1 MSDFVKDKWPV
12 LANAAAGTFIAVMV
26 AIQFLPHG
34 DEGRDGADGMAAMPT
49 AAEPM
54 VSDTGQA
61 DTDAEMAAEPA
72 TQLADVDGAR
82 IANADSEPG
91 NWLSHGR
98 TYSEQR
104 YSPLTAIDAENVSQL
119 GLAWSFS
126 TGTVRGLEATPI
138 VVDGRMYT
146 TGNWGVV
153 YALDARTGEE
163 IWSFDPEVPGEW
175 GRYGCCDI
183 VNRGV
188 ALWKGRVYVA
198 SFDGRLFAL
207 NAEDGSVHWEVN
219 TIPGAPYTI
228 TGAPRIV
235 NGKVIIGNG
244 GGEFGVRGYITAYD
258 AETGD
263 EAWRFYTVPGNP
275 ADGFEHPEL
284 EAIVDTWKG
293 GRWWE
298 VGGGGT
304 AWDSMAFDPDL
315 NTLYVGVGN
324 GSPWTREIRSPGG
337 GDNLYLSSILALDP
351 DTGRLKWHYQTTPG
365 DNWDYTATQ
374 HIILADLEIEGETRQ
389 VLMQAPKNGFFYV
402 IDRVTGELLSAEKY
416 VTVTWASHVDMETGR
431 PVENPAIGYK
441 DGTQFVLPSANGG
454 HNWHPMAYNPDTG
467 LVYIPTQE
475 IAGIY
480 SLTREWK
487 TDKDYTVRQ
496 NWWNVGLDWED
507 YIDAINSLLPNLP
520 IDHGYLKAWDPV
532 KGEVRWAVE
541 MPSALNGG
549 VLTTAGNLVF
559 QGTADGRFVAYRADT
574 GTAMWEA
581 NIRTGIVAAPV
592 TYEIDGEQYVAV
604 MAGWGGVALASG
616 DARVSAAAKYE
627 NDGRLL
633 VFKVGG
639 QEELEQVALK
649 DQTIPAQPEVEA
661 TPEQLR
667 NGELQ
672 YMSTCGLCH
681 GALVISGGV
690 LPDLRRMSPSVH
702 ENFKGIVLDGMLKDN
717 GMASF
722 ADLLS
727 EQDVED
733 IYAYIVSRAKQDRA
747 LQIPTE

>member
-1 MSDFVKDKWPV
+1 MSHFLREKWPV
-12 LANAAAGTFIAVMV
+12 LVNGAVGTFIAIIVLLQFVGGGGPTERADLPV
-26 AIQFLPHG
+26 AVDPAS
-34 DEGRDGADGMAAMPT
+34 DGQT
-49 AAEPM
+49 
-54 VSDTGQA
+54 TG
-61 DTDAEMAAEPA
+61 
-72 TQLADVDGAR
+72 LLNVDGAR

-104 YSPLTAIDAENVSQL
+104 YSPLTQISDQNASRL

-138 VVDGRMYT
+138 VVDGTMYT

-153 YALDARTGEE
+153 QALDARTGVALWE
-163 IWSFDPEVPGEW
+163 FDPEVPGEW
-175 GRYGCCDI
+175 ARYGCCDI

-188 ALWKGRVYVA
+188 AVWKGRVYVA

-219 TIPGAPYTI
+219 TIPGPPYTI

-244 GGEFGVRGYITAYD
+244 GAELGVRGFITAYD
-258 AETGD
+258 AETG
-263 EAWRFYTVPGNP
+263 EQVWRFYTVPGNP
-275 ADGFEHPEL
+275 ADGFEHPEM

-304 AWDSMAFDPDL
+304 AWDSMAYDPEL

-324 GSPWTREIRSPGG
+324 GSPWTRAIRSPGG
-337 GDNLYLSSILALDP
+337 GDNLYLSTILALDP

-374 HIILADLEIEGETRQ
+374 HIILAELEIEGRTRK

-402 IDRVTGELLSAEKY
+402 IDRESGELLSAEPY
-416 VTVTWASHVDMETGR
+416 VTVTWASHVDLETGR
-431 PVENPAIGYK
+431 PVENPALGYE
-441 DGTQFVLPSANGG
+441 DSTQFVLPSAGGG

-480 SLTREWK
+480 TLAREWK
-487 TDKDYTVRQ
+487 DKGEFSIRE
-496 NWWNVGLDWED
+496 NWWNVGLDWAD
-507 YIDAINSLLPNLP
+507 YIDAINALPELP

-532 KGEVRWAVE
+532 KGEVRWVIE
-541 MPSALNGG
+541 MPSTLNGG

-559 QGTADGRFVAYRADT
+559 QGTADGRFVAYTADT
-574 GTAMWEA
+574 GVVVWEA
-581 NIRTGIVAAPV
+581 NIQTGIVAAPI
-592 TYEIDGEQYVAV
+592 TYEVDGEQYLAV
-604 MAGWGGVALASG
+604 MAGWGGVALALG
-616 DARVSAAAKYE
+616 DARSSAAGRYE

-633 VFKVGG
+633 VFKVDGTA
-639 QEELEQVALK
+639 ELEQVALK
-649 DQTIPAQPEVEA
+649 DLTIPPQPEVSP
-661 TPEQLR
+661 TPEQFR
-667 NGELQ
+667 NGEVQ

-681 GALVISGGV
+681 GALVVSGGV
-690 LPDLRRMSPSVH
+690 LPDLRRMAPSVRDH
-702 ENFKGIVLDGMLKDN
+702 FKDIVIDGMLKDN

-722 ADLLS
+722 GDLLS

-733 IYAYIVSRAKQDRA
+733 IYSYIITRATQDRL
-747 LQIPTE
+747 LQTPTE

>member
-1 MSDFVKDKWPV
+1 MSGFLKEKWPV
-12 LANAAAGTFIAVMV
+12 LVNGAAGLTIALVV
-26 AIQFLPHG
+26 AMQFVGGEPM
-34 DEGRDGADGMAAMPT
+34 DEGADVAVVAP
-49 AAEPM
+49 
-54 VSDTGQA
+54 
-61 DTDAEMAAEPA
+61 AEPA
-72 TQLADVDGAR
+72 TPAPGDGADTAEAPAVAPANVDGAR
-82 IANADSEPG
+82 IAAADSEPG
-91 NWLSHGR
+91 SWLSHGR

-104 YSPLTAIDAENVSQL
+104 YSPLTGVNDGNVSEL
-119 GLAWSFS
+119 GLAWSFD
-126 TGTVRGLEATPI
+126 TGTVRGLEATSL
-138 VVDGRMYT
+138 VVDGILYT
-146 TGNWGVV
+146 TGNWGTVH
-153 YALDARTGEE
+153 ALDARTGEE
-163 IWSFDPEVPGEW
+163 LWYFDPEVPGEW

-183 VNRGV
+183 VNRGPAV
-188 ALWKGRVYVA
+188 WEGRVYVA

-207 NAEDGSVHWEVN
+207 NAEDGSIHWEVN

-258 AETGD
+258 AETG
-263 EAWRFYTVPGNP
+263 EQAWRFYTVPGNP

-284 EAIVDTWKG
+284 EVAVDTWKG

-374 HIILADLEIEGETRQ
+374 HIILADLEIDGEMRQ

-402 IDRVTGELLSAEKY
+402 IDRTNGELLRADPY

-431 PVENPAIGYK
+431 PVENPALEYDK
-441 DGTQFVLPSANGG
+441 STQFVLPSANGG

-480 SLTREWK
+480 ALAREWK
-487 TDKDYTVRQ
+487 DDTDYTVRQ
-496 NWWNVGLDWED
+496 NWWNVGLDWAD
-507 YIDAINSLLPNLP
+507 YVDAINALEELP

-532 KGEVRWAVE
+532 KGEARWVVE

-574 GTAMWEA
+574 GTVMWEA
-581 NIRTGIVAAPV
+581 NIQTGIVAAPM
-592 TYEIDGEQYVAV
+592 TYELDGEQYVAV

-616 DARVSAAAKYE
+616 DARVSAAAQYA

-633 VFKVGG
+633 VFKVGAT
-639 QEELEQVALK
+639 EELPQLALR
-649 DQTIPAQPEVEA
+649 DQSIPEYPEVEA
-661 TPEQLR
+661 TEEQRR
-667 NGELQ
+667 NGEIQ

-681 GALVISGGV
+681 GALVVSSGV
-690 LPDLRRMSPSVH
+690 LPDLRRMSPAVRD
-702 ENFKGIVLDGMLKDN
+702 NFDEIVRGGMLSDN
-717 GMASF
+717 GMAGF
-722 ADLLS
+722 GDLLS
-727 EQDVED
+727 EQDVKD
-733 IYAYIVSRAKQDRA
+733 IFAYITSRAREDRERM
-747 LQIPTE
+747 IPTQ

>member
-1 MSDFVKDKWPV
+1 MPNFLREKWPV
-12 LANAAAGTFIAVMV
+12 LVNAAAGIVLAIVVVSQFAGSDDAAVT
-26 AIQFLPHG
+26 
-34 DEGRDGADGMAAMPT
+34 ADIPEATNMAESAMPAEED
-49 AAEPM
+49 AAAGAPEG
-54 VSDTGQA
+54 V
-61 DTDAEMAAEPA
+61 AA
-72 TQLADVDGAR
+72 VDGER
-82 IANADSEPG
+82 IINADAEPG
-91 NWLSHGR
+91 NWMSHGR

-104 YSPLTAIDAENVSQL
+104 YSPLDQINDGNASRL

-138 VVDGRMYT
+138 VVDGKMFT

-153 YALDARTGEE
+153 YALDAKTGEE
-163 IWSFDPEVPGEW
+163 LWDFDPEVPGEW

-188 ALWKGRVYVA
+188 AVWKGRVYVA

-207 NAEDGSVHWEVN
+207 NADDGSVHWEVN

-244 GGEFGVRGYITAYD
+244 GAELGVRGYITAYD
-258 AETGD
+258 AETG
-263 EAWRFYTVPGNP
+263 EQVWRFYTVPGNP
-275 ADGFEHPEL
+275 DEPFEHPEM
-284 EAIVDTWKG
+284 EAAAETWKG

-337 GDNLYLSSILALDP
+337 GDNLYLSSIIALDP
-351 DTGRLKWHYQTTPG
+351 ETGRLKWHYQTTPG

-374 HIILADLEIEGETRQ
+374 HIILADLEIHGETRQ

-402 IDRVTGELLSAEKY
+402 IDRKTGELLSAEKY
-416 VTVTWASHVDMETGR
+416 NTVTWASHVDMETGR
-431 PVENPAIGYK
+431 PVENPAVGYE
-441 DGTQFVLPSANGG
+441 DSTQFVLPSANGA

-487 TDKDYTVRQ
+487 EEKEFTVRE

-507 YIDAINSLLPNLP
+507 YIDAINSLEELP

-559 QGTADGRFVAYRADT
+559 QGTADGRFLAYRADT
-574 GTAMWEA
+574 GTELWEA
-581 NIRTGIVAAPV
+581 NIQTGIVAAPM
-592 TYEIDGEQYVAV
+592 TYSVDGEQYVAV

-633 VFKVGG
+633 VFKVDGT
-639 QEELEQVALK
+639 EELEQVALK
-649 DQTIPAQPEVEA
+649 DQTIPPQPEIDA
-661 TPEQLR
+661 TPEQIR
-667 NGELQ
+667 NGELK

-681 GALVISGGV
+681 GALVVSGGV
-690 LPDLRRMSPSVH
+690 LPDLRRMAPSTR
-702 ENFKGIVLDGMLKDN
+702 ENFKAIVIDGMLKDR

-722 ADLLS
+722 GDLLS

-733 IYAYIVSRAKQDRA
+733 IYAYIVTRAKQDRA